1 MISAYTVHRTVMRD
15 MAMLNLHI
23 VSINYGSLKNN
34 LSVIRYFRFIVKSF
48 CLNSSSTRTNLL

>member
-23 VSINYGSLKNN
+23 VSIKYGNLKND

-48 CLNSSSTRTNLL
+48 CLNSSST